1 MARLPRRRRAHRD
14 PEGRMTLTEHLR
26 ELRRRMII
34 SAAAVA
40 VGMVVGWVFYE
51 QIFAFLRHPADVA
64 VADLQAQ
71 GQNVGISVIGGV
83 GSAFSLQL
91 KISAYVGI
99 VLASPVWLYQ
109 LWGFVT
115 PGLHRNEKR
124 WAFGF
129 LGAAVP
135 LFALGIAFAYWALPK
150 GLGVL
155 LGFTPEKTSNIVPL
169 DSYLTFVLRMC
180 LFFGLGFLLPVV
192 LVLLNAAGVLPAS
205 AMWRRWR
212 EVVFGTWVFAAV
224 ATPTGDVFNMSL
236 LAVPI
241 LGLIFIAMGI
251 ATLNDRRRRR
261 NRAADEEWDDDETSP
276 LDTTPS
282 DLSESTD

>member
-1 MARLPRRRRAHRD
+1 
-14 PEGRMTLTEHLR
+14 MTLTEHLR
-26 ELRRRMII
+26 ELRKRMVI
-34 SAAAVA
+34 SAVA
-40 VGMVVGWVFYE
+40 VFAGMVVGWVFYN

-64 VADLQAQ
+64 VAELQAQ
-71 GQNVGISVIGGV
+71 GQHVGISVIGGV
-83 GSAFSLQL
+83 ASAFSLQL

-109 LWGFVT
+109 LWRFVT
-115 PGLHRNEKR
+115 PGLHRNERR

-155 LGFTPEKTSNIVPL
+155 LGFTPDKTDNLVPL
-169 DSYLTFVLRMC
+169 DDYLTFVLRMC
-180 LFFGLGFLLPVV
+180 LFFGLGFLLPVL

-212 EVVFGTWVFAAV
+212 EVVFGTWVFAAI

-241 LGLIFIAMGI
+241 MLLIFIAMGI
-251 ATLNDRRRRR
+251 ATLNDRRRK
-261 NRAADEEWDDDETSP
+261 RAGSEYDEWDDDEVSP

-282 DLSESTD
+282 DISESPSDLSESTD

>member
-1 MARLPRRRRAHRD
+1 
-14 PEGRMTLTEHLR
+14 MTLTEHLR

-34 SAAAVA
+34 SAAAIVL
-40 VGMVVGWVFYE
+40 GMVVGWVFYN
-51 QIFAFLRHPADVA
+51 QIFSFLRHPADVA
-64 VADLQAQ
+64 VKQLQDE
-71 GQNVGISVIGGV
+71 GQKVSISVIGGV
-83 GSAFSLQL
+83 ASAFGLQL

-109 LWGFVT
+109 LWRFVT
-115 PGLHRNEKR
+115 PGLRRNERK

-129 LGAAVP
+129 LAAAVP
-135 LFALGIAFAYWALPK
+135 LFLLGILFAYWALPK

-155 LGFTPEKTSNIVPL
+155 LGFTPDKTDNIVPL
-169 DSYLTFVLRMC
+169 DDYLTFVLRMC

-192 LVLLNAAGVLPAS
+192 LVLLNAAGVLPARV
-205 AMWRRWR
+205 MWGRWR

-224 ATPTGDVFNMSL
+224 ATPTGDIFNLSL

-241 LGLIFIAMGI
+241 MTLIFVAMGI
-251 ATLNDRRRRR
+251 ASLNDRRRRR
-261 NRAADEEWDDDETSP
+261 GRTDYDEWDDDQVSP

-282 DLSESTD
+282 DLSESAD

>member
-1 MARLPRRRRAHRD
+1 
-14 PEGRMTLTEHLR
+14 MTLTEHLR
-26 ELRRRMII
+26 ELRHRMIV
-34 SAAAVA
+34 SGAAVA
-40 VGMVVGWVFYE
+40 VGMVVGWVYYE
-51 QIFAFLRHPADVA
+51 PIFAFLRHPADVA
-64 VADLQAQ
+64 VDKLQAQ

-83 GSAFSLQL
+83 ASAFSLQL
-91 KISAYVGI
+91 KIAAYVGV

-109 LWGFVT
+109 LWRFVT
-115 PGLHRNEKR
+115 PGLRRNERK

-129 LGAAVP
+129 IAAAVP
-135 LFALGIAFAYWALPK
+135 LFLLGIAFAYWALPK

-155 LGFTPEKTSNIVPL
+155 LGFTPEKTNNLVPL

-192 LVLLNAAGVLPAS
+192 LVLLNAAGVLPARV
-205 AMWRRWR
+205 MWRRWR

-224 ATPTGDVFNMSL
+224 ATPTGDVFNLSL

-241 LGLIFIAMGI
+241 MTLIFLAMGI
-251 ATLNDRRRRR
+251 ASLNDRRRGRGR
-261 NRAADEEWDDDETSP
+261 PVFEEWADDETSP

-282 DLSESTD
+282 DLSESAD